1 MDLIWGKAV
10 VVSMNHIEQILARYQ
25 ALRADGMDLKAAL
38 ESLNAE
44 IESLGSSGK
53 LELSRKLRALE
64 SGPKPLPSRPAKSAP
79 PDPEATIEYP
89 AVNVVKV
96 NCPHCGKTN
105 PQGEMLCY
113 ACGQLLVKKVPSPS
127 MKTQMLHKTA
137 QLVPDDD
144 FFGRDTTLVLTVRHA
159 RRDYEIRPQDQ
170 DGEMVLGRRTR
181 RSPLNPDV
189 DLGDSDGNR
198 LGVSR
203 LHLSIR
209 YDKEYNNL
217 TVFDLGSANGS
228 YINGQRLHPHEVRV
242 LRNND
247 ELRLGHMMLQ
257 VRFDHSPSTF

>member
-1 MDLIWGKAV
+1 
-10 VVSMNHIEQILARYQ
+10 MNHIEHILARYQ
-25 ALRADGMDLKAAL
+25 ALRADGLDLKAAL
-38 ESLNAE
+38 ANLDSE

-64 SGPKPLPSRPAKSAP
+64 SGKKPLPNRPAKSAA

-89 AVNVVKV
+89 AVNVAKV
-96 NCPHCGKTN
+96 NCPHCGKAN

-113 ACGQLLVKKVPSPS
+113 ACGPLLVKKSPSPS
-127 MKTQMLHKTA
+127 FKTQMLHKTA
-137 QLVPDDD
+137 QLVPDEDY
-144 FFGRDTTLVLTVRHA
+144 FGMDTTLVLTARHT
-159 RRDYEIRPQDQ
+159 RKDYEIRPQDR
-170 DGEMVLGRRTR
+170 DGEFILGRRTH

-203 LHLSIR
+203 LHMSIR
-209 YDKEYNNL
+209 YDKEYNSL

-228 YINGQRLHPHEVRV
+228 YVNGQRLHPHEVRV

-247 ELRLGHMMLQ
+247 ELRLGHMMLL
-257 VRFDHSPSTF
+257 VRFKHSTSSSL